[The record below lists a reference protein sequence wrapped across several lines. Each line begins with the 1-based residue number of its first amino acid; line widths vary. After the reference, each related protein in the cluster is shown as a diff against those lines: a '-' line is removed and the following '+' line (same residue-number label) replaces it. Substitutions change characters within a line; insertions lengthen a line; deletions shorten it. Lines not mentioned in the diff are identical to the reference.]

1 MTKKIA
7 PFVVAGAMLLG
18 SCGEFPQAVPTPR
31 PNTGAAAPT
40 PNTGAWTFHRETD
53 PMSNRIIIAVD
64 LESSTYSPD
73 AGEASLFIVCVYG
86 DSRTRS
92 LIAGIAWDAY
102 IDNED
107 VKVTVRFGSNPA
119 SVKNLEYKR

>member
-31 PNTGAAAPT
+31 PNTGA
-40 PNTGAWTFHRETD
+40 WTFHRETD

-64 LESSTYSPD
+64 LESSTYSPG